1 MGEGNIIKSLILL
14 FMSSY
19 SFIYQQETFFLV
31 TYMEACN
38 DSDVNRNVL
47 IESAAEHHVADCGAR
62 CDPVRTEG

>member
-1 MGEGNIIKSLILL
+1 
-14 FMSSY
+14 MSSY